1 VEDWISKNITI
12 NFDGVSQK
20 KDWAINGVF
29 NSTYD
34 PWVYKSSNHTEIIN
48 KGWTNPGSVCINVT
62 NGPKSEG
69 EYGYF
74 EQNVSIPEFFTPD
87 KLVTL
92 GLWYYYNP
100 TIFLSPEN
108 ISMFISVIIGGV
120 ENNYSID
127 FINLVK
133 YNLYPFFL
141 TYDPIEIGQEIPNN
155 VTLRIGVIVNNNT
168 NVLGPGNLL
177 YMGGVKFL
185 IWTKPNQ
192 PNLISVLDCE
202 TSFVYAYQNFTFG
215 KGQSFINMERKRE
228 ETSEILF
235 TVSQNVT
242 DIEEFEIFN
251 ITISSNIVKIF
262 NSTIDGTSGSMYTKE
277 ENISWQTYCS
287 IAFPYNYF
295 NNWLEI
301 EKPRDWNVIHLFDGY
316 NIDQIESCSGLDY
329 GFTKV
334 IIPKGVVNQGL
345 WTLEA
350 ISQNYITS
358 GNIMVWNGTN
368 FNVSPKIFVGEI
380 FQINVIL
387 NDTID
392 FKDTLVNSTIFY
404 PNGTIFWQDVQEID
418 SLTVTLSNIT
428 VGTFIP
434 IGDYQVMVEW
444 TNNKSYLNRN
454 KVGFLE
460 FNFEIWHHTS
470 LTAVTPYIRATSG
483 ESLLV
488 KINYNDQDLNTY
500 IESATIKCN
509 SSFGEIG
516 IMADLGSGIYFI
528 EINTTP
534 LELGNHYLSF
544 NASKEYY
551 ENQLIN
557 SLINCDI
564 VPVSHNLIPII
575 LFSILASIS
584 CITPITIFI
593 KRRYFNQT
601 KFQREVRKLKKQLLN
616 AIFNE
621 NSNLNREDMVKQMIS
636 QKINLSKLIHSE
648 RKHNGKRN

>member
-1 VEDWISKNITI
+1 
-12 NFDGVSQK
+12 
-20 KDWAINGVF
+20 
-29 NSTYD
+29 
-34 PWVYKSSNHTEIIN
+34 
-48 KGWTNPGSVCINVT
+48 
-62 NGPKSEG
+62 
-69 EYGYF
+69 
-74 EQNVSIPEFFTPD
+74 
-87 KLVTL
+87 
-92 GLWYYYNP
+92 
-100 TIFLSPEN
+100 
-108 ISMFISVIIGGV
+108 M
-120 ENNYSID
+120 
-127 FINLVK
+127 
-133 YNLYPFFL
+133 
-141 TYDPIEIGQEIPNN
+141 
-155 VTLRIGVIVNNNT
+155 IVNNNT
-168 NVLGPGNLL
+168 YVLGSGNLL
-177 YMGGVKFL
+177 YMGGVSFL

-192 PNLISVLDCE
+192 PNLISVLDYE
-202 TSFVYAYQNFTFG
+202 TNFTYAYQNFTFG
-215 KGQSFINMERKRE
+215 KGQSLINMERKRE

-235 TVSQNVT
+235 MVSQNVT

-251 ITISSNIVKIF
+251 ITISSNLVKIF
-262 NSTIDGTSGSMYTKE
+262 NSTIDGAPGSMYTKE
-277 ENISWQTYCS
+277 ENIFWQTYCS

-295 NNWLEI
+295 NNWIEI
-301 EKPRDWNVIHLFDGY
+301 KKPSDWDVIHLFDGY
-316 NIDQIESCSGLDY
+316 TIDQIESCSGLDY

-350 ISQNYITS
+350 ISRNYISS

-368 FNVSPKIFVGEI
+368 FSVSPKVFVGDI
-380 FQINVIL
+380 FQINVVL

-392 FKDTLVNSTIFY
+392 FIDTLVNSTIFY
-404 PNGTIFWQDVQEID
+404 PNGTVFWQDVQEID

-470 LTAVTPYIRATSG
+470 LTAVMPYIRVTSG
-483 ESLLV
+483 EPLLV
-488 KINYNDQDLNTY
+488 KINYIDRDLNTC
-500 IESATIKCN
+500 IESATIKYN

-557 SLINCDI
+557 NLINCDI

-601 KFQREVRKLKKQLLN
+601 KFQREVRKLKKQLLK

-636 QKINLSKLIHSE
+636 QKINLFKLNNSE
-648 RKHNGKRN
+648 QKHNGKRN